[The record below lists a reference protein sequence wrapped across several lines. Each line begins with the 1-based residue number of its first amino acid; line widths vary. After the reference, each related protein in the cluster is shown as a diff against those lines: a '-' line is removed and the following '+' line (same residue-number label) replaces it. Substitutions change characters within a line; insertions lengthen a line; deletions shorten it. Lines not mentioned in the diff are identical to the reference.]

1 MHEIFPDVISTF
13 YKIKNFIKKVIDLY
27 IKNDRLIHIQ
37 TERNGEA
44 ISTDKYLENA

>member
-27 IKNDRLIHIQ
+27 INNGRLIHIKS
-37 TERNGEA
+37 ERV
-44 ISTDKYLENA
+44 